1 MYAFVCHIHSNVKGI
16 CMSVCV
22 HIVSQRQKKKK
33 RRQRVTLI
41 EMMQRDP
48 QVQDAGNNAP
58 AAPTV
63 LPSLP

>member
-1 MYAFVCHIHSNVKGI
+1 MYAFVCHIHSNIKGI

-22 HIVSQRQKKKK
+22 HIVSQRQKKKGG
-33 RRQRVTLI
+33 RVTLI

-48 QVQDAGNNAP
+48 QVQDPGNNAP